1 MRKGN
6 VSKSRTTHLTFRAV
20 FTQTEDSWEYCVFGE
35 TPGQLQSMDKLLNRS
50 PLPPRKGAAPKHW
63 ADYDQ
68 FPVPKKGLLGSIA
81 ALGSEVGMEFG
92 QCTLYYGC
100 HAEDS
105 GGGEAWEGRRTRSIV
120 KAKVLTSSLSTFSE
134 HIHRYCLARSRTQH
148 IVCLYMCVT
157 VCVLEYCQGS
167 KRSTPLKISKK

>member
-1 MRKGN
+1 
-6 VSKSRTTHLTFRAV
+6 VL
-20 FTQTEDSWEYCVFGE
+20 DE
-35 TPGQLQSMDKLLNRS
+35 TPGQLQSMEKLLNRS

-81 ALGSEVGMEFG
+81 ALGSEVGIEFG
-92 QCTLYYGC
+92 QCTLCYGC

-134 HIHRYCLARSRTQH
+134 HRYIDTVSLVLALN
-148 IVCLYMCVT
+148 ILCVCICV
-157 VCVLEYCQGS
+157 
-167 KRSTPLKISKK
+167 